1 MPILGVLRDRLRWQ
15 DATIQETTGCYLAE
29 LLYPNDTPLLAAYYY
44 GDPEYICMLRAAE
57 QLRRWRIH
65 DVVRRAPTEN
75 LFTMRSYLE
84 PLGAPDVS
92 RFRSRSTPRAYMY
105 RHPRVRP

>member
-15 DATIQETTGCYLAE
+15 DATVQERHGLYLEE
-29 LLYPNDTPLLAAYYY
+29 LLYSNDALLLAAYHP
-44 GDPEYICMLRAAE
+44 GDLEYDCLLCAAE
-57 QLRRWRIH
+57 QLRKWRIH
-65 DVVRRAPTEN
+65 DVVGRIPAEN

-92 RFRSRSTPRAYMY
+92 RFRSRSTPRAYKY